1 MERTAVHRAVHR
13 GAPTAFPAPTMRRRA
28 TTGRRACSRRLLRG
42 GVQGWSEPKIDVRVG
57 SVRALRKRALY
68 THELKENSPCPGN
81 RVSYKKK
88 MQSGHQQHVCERRTD
103 PQVPGGVVV
112 AQAPRRVQDVERAQL
127 ARDAVVAGYVKD
139 TNVTIGS
146 GDLVPCAPWVVV
158 VVVGGGEGLV
168 PRTRS
173 HSPSQ
178 AWQSF
183 GYTAGEANTP
193 YFFMWSA

>member
-1 MERTAVHRAVHR
+1 
-13 GAPTAFPAPTMRRRA
+13 
-28 TTGRRACSRRLLRG
+28 
-42 GVQGWSEPKIDVRVG
+42 
-57 SVRALRKRALY
+57 
-68 THELKENSPCPGN
+68 
-81 RVSYKKK
+81 

-158 VVVGGGEGLV
+158 VVVGGGVGPSYAESFPLPGLAELWIHRGRGKHAILLHV
-168 PRTRS
+168 VCLI
-173 HSPSQ
+173 
-178 AWQSF
+178 
-183 GYTAGEANTP
+183 
-193 YFFMWSA
+193 SAEVGGLPFEHLRLHFAIQHAAQRRIIPD